1 MVRLASR
8 LEAVGNTLADID
20 DRLSTPHVNYPR
32 RRFAGGP
39 TPDKRKER
47 PYAYR

>member
-20 DRLSTPHVNYPR
+20 DRLSTP
-32 RRFAGGP
+32 
-39 TPDKRKER
+39 T
-47 PYAYR
+47 